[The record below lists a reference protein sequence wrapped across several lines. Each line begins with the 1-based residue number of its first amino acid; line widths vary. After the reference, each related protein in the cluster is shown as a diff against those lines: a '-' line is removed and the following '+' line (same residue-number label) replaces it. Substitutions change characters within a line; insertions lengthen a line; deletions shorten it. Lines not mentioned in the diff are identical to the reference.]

1 MTIYV
6 TGDSHGDFRQ
16 IANFCSAMKTKRK
29 DIMIVLGDAGLNYF
43 GDTRDTDRKEFVSR
57 TRMTYLMVHG
67 NHEMRP
73 ATLENYKLI
82 EWNGGMVYQEE
93 RFPNLL
99 FAKDGEIYRLGGK
112 NVMAI
117 GGACSVDKEYRMRM
131 GYRWF
136 ADEQPSGEIKKY
148 VEQQL
153 DRAGWKVDVVLSHT
167 CPRKY
172 EPVEHFLPGIDQSKV
187 DKSTENWLDAIEDR
201 LDYKEWYCGHWHI
214 NKHIDKLT
222 FLFHDFVKW
231 GAR

>member
-6 TGDSHGDFRQ
+6 TGDPHGDFRQ
-16 IANFCSAMKTKRK
+16 IADFCSAMETKSK

-43 GDTRDTDRKEFVSR
+43 GDTRDADRKEFISR
-57 TRMTYLMVHG
+57 TRITYLMVHG

-93 RFPNLL
+93 GFPNLL

-117 GGACSVDKEYRMRM
+117 GGAYSVDKEYRMRM

-153 DRAGWKVDVVLSHT
+153 DRAGWKVDPANTSRWSISCRGST
-167 CPRKY
+167 SPRWINQRKTGWMR
-172 EPVEHFLPGIDQSKV
+172 LRTGWITKNGTAAIGISI
-187 DKSTENWLDAIEDR
+187 SR
-201 LDYKEWYCGHWHI
+201 LI
-214 NKHIDKLT
+214 S
-222 FLFHDFVKW
+222 
-231 GAR
+231 

>member
-6 TGDSHGDFRQ
+6 TGDPHGDFRQ
-16 IANFCSAMKTKRK
+16 IADFCSAMETKSK

-43 GDTRDTDRKEFVSR
+43 GDTRDADRKEFISR
-57 TRMTYLMVHG
+57 TRITYLMVHG

-93 RFPNLL
+93 GFPNLL

-117 GGACSVDKEYRMRM
+117 GGAYSVDKEYRMRM

-136 ADEQPSGEIKKY
+136 ADEQPSGEIKEY

-214 NKHIDKLT
+214 NKQIDKLT
-222 FLFHDFVKW
+222 FLFHDIRLFS
-231 GAR
+231 

>member
-6 TGDSHGDFRQ
+6 TGDPHGDFRQ
-16 IANFCSAMKTKRK
+16 IADFCSAMETKSK

-43 GDTRDTDRKEFVSR
+43 GDTRDADRKEFISR
-57 TRMTYLMVHG
+57 TRITYLMVHG

-93 RFPNLL
+93 GFPNLL

-117 GGACSVDKEYRMRM
+117 GGAYSVDKEYRMRM

-136 ADEQPSGEIKKY
+136 ADEQPSGEIKEY

-214 NKHIDKLT
+214 NKQVDKLT
-222 FLFHDFVKW
+222 FLFHDIRLFS
-231 GAR
+231 

>member
-6 TGDSHGDFRQ
+6 TGDPHGDFRQ
-16 IANFCSAMKTKRK
+16 IADFCSAMETKSK

-43 GDTRDTDRKEFVSR
+43 GDTRDADRKEFVSR

-117 GGACSVDKEYRMRM
+117 GGAYSVDKEYRMRM

-136 ADEQPSGEIKKY
+136 ADEQPSGEIKEY

-214 NKHIDKLT
+214 NKQIDKLT
-222 FLFHDFVKW
+222 FLFHDIRLFS
-231 GAR
+231 